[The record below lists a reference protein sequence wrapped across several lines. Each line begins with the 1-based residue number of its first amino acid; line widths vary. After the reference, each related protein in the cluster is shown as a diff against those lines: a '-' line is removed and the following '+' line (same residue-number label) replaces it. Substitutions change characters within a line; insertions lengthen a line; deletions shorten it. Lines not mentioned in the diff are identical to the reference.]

1 MPTIA
6 GAEGPIAF
14 SRDAWGYPAVRARDL
29 REGTYAL
36 GYLHARDR
44 LVQITLTGLAARGE
58 LMSVLGDVPIARL
71 IDHST
76 RALGLARDS
85 REQVAQCTEES
96 RALLAAY
103 AAGFNA
109 GARARG
115 YPLLLRVLGVPQAP
129 FSAER
134 VLEVYRFV
142 TYFGLT
148 SMTVSTE
155 LVIAELAAR
164 GAPRRLFERLL
175 GPNAAGI
182 DLDALRQLQI
192 PKALSFFDAG
202 SGGST
207 QAGSNAF
214 AVSGQRSST
223 GGALLM
229 GEFHM
234 EVGKFPPLL
243 YAAELTFADDSYLC
257 GITIPG
263 CPWFAAGRTAHVG
276 WSYTFAHAD
285 NVDFISEQVRAGTYL
300 REGRYWPLSR
310 REETVAIKGKP
321 SETWAFHENESGTV
335 LGDVSGEAHLPC
347 VRVTGIEQA
356 FKAFSAATRIPACRT
371 VDDLLD
377 VQREIKSVSLEAI
390 LVDAQGDIASI
401 VTGTIDQKPREYSG
415 AYPALGSTLP
425 RAQPAPLPE
434 NERPIALRPALGVV
448 VSANQGGHGP
458 HRKRWCTFPEAP
470 YRFERIN
477 ELLAERKIHEPSS
490 LVRISY
496 DTFDGSARRLLP
508 VWAPLLPDHPL
519 ARALVAW
526 APEQS
531 DRTLVSLFG
540 KLYEEACFLL
550 LEQDLPRADAR
561 RMREWSAINLY
572 QDQLDRV
579 LALEC
584 PELLSAAELAPLL
597 GAAFAVAIAEHTRHD
612 VPVRTRFTHLVTR
625 GRTPAFLGFDSAPIE
640 LPGNPVAPFQC
651 RISPISGERL
661 VYAPAFHLLIDM
673 KQRGAWY
680 NLPGGASESRFGP
693 GYGQGLQPW
702 LEGTLH
708 PLGSSPL
715 PALTRPGVRSDFT
728 QCGSRA
734 QRREAPGSARS
745 RVARQEGVNPRADPP
760 SREYCRGSAQ
770 GGEVGDRG
778 VGRASRRA
786 AMGPW

>member
-1 MPTIA
+1 MPSIP
-6 GAEGPIAF
+6 GPEREIGF
-14 SRDAWGYPAVRARDL
+14 TRDAQGYPSVKARDL
-29 REGTYAL
+29 LEGTFAL

-71 IDHST
+71 IDHSS
-76 RALGLARDS
+76 RALGLGRDVK
-85 REQVAQCTEES
+85 EQVAQCSPES
-96 RALLAAY
+96 RALLGAY
-103 AAGFNA
+103 SDGFNA
-109 GARARG
+109 GVRARG
-115 YPLLLRVLGVPQAP
+115 YPLLLRLMGVPRAP

-155 LVIAELAAR
+155 LIIAELAAR

-175 GPNAAGI
+175 GPSAQGI
-182 DLDALRQLQI
+182 DLEALRQLRI
-192 PKALSFFDAG
+192 PKALSFFDET
-202 SGGST
+202 SFGST

-214 AVSGQRSST
+214 AVSAQRSST
-223 GGALLM
+223 GGALLL

-243 YAAELTFADDSYLC
+243 YAANLDFADDSYLC

-263 CPWFAAGRTAHVG
+263 CPWFAAGRTEHVG
-276 WSYTFAHAD
+276 WSYTFGHAD
-285 NVDFISEQVRAGTYL
+285 NVDFISERVRAGEYL
-300 REGRYWPLSR
+300 REGRYRPLTR
-310 REETVAIKGKP
+310 REETVSIKGKP
-321 SETWAFHENESGTV
+321 SETWAFHENDRGTV

-347 VRVTGIEQA
+347 VRVTGIEHA
-356 FKAFSAATRIPACRT
+356 FRAFSAATRIAACRT
-371 VDDLLD
+371 VDDLLE

-401 VTGTIDQKPREYSG
+401 VTGTIDQKPDEYSG
-415 AYPALGSTLP
+415 AYPQLGPTLSTAL
-425 RAQPAPLPE
+425 PLPVPE
-434 NERPIALRPALGVV
+434 SDRPIALRPALGVV

-458 HRKRWCTFPEAP
+458 HRARWCTFPEAP

-477 ELLAERKIHEPSS
+477 ELLAERQIHHP
-490 LVRISY
+490 LTLLRISY
-496 DTFDGSARRLLP
+496 DTLDGSARRLLP
-508 VWAPLLPDHPL
+508 IWAALLPDHPL

-526 APEQS
+526 SEQQT

-550 LEQDLPRADAR
+550 LEQDLPAVDAR
-561 RMREWSAINLY
+561 RMREWSAIALY

-579 LALEC
+579 LSLEC

-597 GAAFAVAIAEHTRHD
+597 HAAFEVALAEHTTHD
-612 VPVRTRFTHLVTR
+612 VPVRTRFAHLVTR
-625 GRTPAFLGFDSAPIE
+625 GRSPAFLGFDSPAIE
-640 LPGNPVAPFQC
+640 LPGSPVAPFQC
-651 RISPISGERL
+651 RVSPISGERL
-661 VYAPAFHLLIDM
+661 VYAPAFHLLMDM

-702 LEGTLH
+702 LEGTVH

-715 PALTRPGVRSDFT
+715 QALSLKD
-728 QCGSRA
+728 A
-734 QRREAPGSARS
+734 LAR
-745 RVARQEGVNPRADPP
+745 
-760 SREYCRGSAQ
+760 
-770 GGEVGDRG
+770 
-778 VGRASRRA
+778 
-786 AMGPW
+786 

>member
-1 MPTIA
+1 MPTLK
-6 GAEGPIAF
+6 GPERAIAF
-14 SRDAWGYPAVRARDL
+14 TRDSWGYPSVQARDL
-29 REGTYAL
+29 REGTFAL

-71 IDHST
+71 IDYGS
-76 RALGLARDS
+76 RALGLGRDVK
-85 REQVAQCTEES
+85 EQVAKCTPES
-96 RALLAAY
+96 QALLAAY
-103 AAGFNA
+103 ADGFNA

-115 YPLLLRVLGVPQAP
+115 YPLLLRLLGVPQRP

-134 VLEVYRFV
+134 VLEIYRFV

-164 GAPRRLFERLL
+164 GAPRRVFERLL
-175 GPNAAGI
+175 GPNARGI
-182 DLDALRQLQI
+182 DLEALKQLQI
-192 PKALSFFDAG
+192 PKALSFFEGG

-214 AVSGQRSST
+214 AVSAQRSGT
-223 GGALLM
+223 GGALLL

-243 YAAELTFADDSYLC
+243 YAADLQFADDSYLC

-276 WSYTFAHAD
+276 WSYTFGHAD
-285 NVDFISEQVRAGTYL
+285 NVDFISEQVRAGEYL
-300 REGRYWPLSR
+300 REGRYRPLTR

-321 SETWAFHENESGTV
+321 SETWAFHENDRGTV
-335 LGDVSGEAHLPC
+335 LGDVSQEAHLPC

-356 FKAFSAATRIPACRT
+356 FRAFSAATRITACRT
-371 VDDLLD
+371 VDQLLE
-377 VQREIKSVSLEAI
+377 VQREINSVSLEAI
-390 LVDAQGDIASI
+390 LVDAQGDIASLL
-401 VTGTIDQKPREYSG
+401 TGTIDQKPADYSG
-415 AYPALGSTLP
+415 AYPLVGSTLS
-425 RAQPAPLPE
+425 ATLPE
-434 NERPIALRPALGVV
+434 PVPEDSRPIALRPALGVV

-477 ELLAERKIHEPSS
+477 ELLARRNTHHPAT
-490 LVRISY
+490 LLRISY
-496 DTFDGSARRLLP
+496 DTLDGSARRLLP
-508 VWAPLLPDHPL
+508 IWAPLLPQHPL
-519 ARALVAW
+519 AQALVAW
-526 APEQS
+526 AEEQA
-531 DRTLVSLFG
+531 DRTLVSLYG
-540 KLYEEACFLL
+540 KLYEELCYLL

-561 RMREWSAINLY
+561 RMREWSAVALY

-584 PELLSAAELAPLL
+584 PELLSEAELGPLL
-597 GAAFAVAIAEHTRHD
+597 RAAFDVALAEHATHD
-612 VPVRTRFTHLVTR
+612 VPVRTRFAHLITR
-625 GRTPAFLGFDSAPIE
+625 GRSPAFLGFDSPAIE

-651 RISPISGERL
+651 RVSPISGERL
-661 VYAPAFHLLIDM
+661 VYAPAFHLLMDM

-693 GYGQGLQPW
+693 GYGKGVQPW
-702 LEGTLH
+702 LEGTVH

-715 PALTRPGVRSDFT
+715 QVLSLKEAL
-728 QCGSRA
+728 
-734 QRREAPGSARS
+734 AR
-745 RVARQEGVNPRADPP
+745 
-760 SREYCRGSAQ
+760 
-770 GGEVGDRG
+770 
-778 VGRASRRA
+778 
-786 AMGPW
+786 